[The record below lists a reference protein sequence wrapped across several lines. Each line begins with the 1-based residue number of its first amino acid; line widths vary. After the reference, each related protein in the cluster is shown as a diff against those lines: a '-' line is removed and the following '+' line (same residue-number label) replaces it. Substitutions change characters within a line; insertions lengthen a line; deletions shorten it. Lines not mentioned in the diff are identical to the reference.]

1 MCSLAKKKKK
11 KKKEITYKVLKCFEA
26 KTIILSY
33 FPTVYKWKEKITL
46 HFHYQMMFCEITET
60 KRSYNL

>member
-11 KKKEITYKVLKCFEA
+11 KTKLLIKCFEA

-33 FPTVYKWKEKITL
+33 FPTVYK
-46 HFHYQMMFCEITET
+46 
-60 KRSYNL
+60 